1 MARPTDV
8 FRGGVA
14 VVTGAGSGIGEGLA
28 RTAAELGM
36 QVALADVS
44 VERMEKV
51 AADLRA
57 QGTRVITVPTDV
69 ADPAA
74 IDRLAARVYSDL
86 GDVRLLM
93 NNAGIEILGLTWE
106 LPAEVWERAVR
117 INVLGVIH
125 GVRAFV
131 PRMLAAGQPAFIGN
145 LSSIGGLGMMAVQT
159 AYILSK
165 HAVLSFSECLRMEM
179 DLVDAPISVSAVLP
193 GPIATRIFD
202 DAATG
207 RDRERIEFHRRAMN
221 DMTHG
226 AGSLTGKQAA
236 EIILDGIARKDFFV
250 STHPEIT
257 AQMAKQ
263 RAEHLATLSTP
274 VLGPEAK
281 KLLLG

>member
-1 MARPTDV
+1 MGQATDV

-36 QVALADVS
+36 QVALADVN
-44 VERMEKV
+44 VERMERV
-51 AADLRA
+51 AAEIRA
-57 QGTRVITVPTDV
+57 TGATAITIPTDV

-74 IDRLAARVYSDL
+74 IDRLAATVHDRL

-106 LPAEVWERAVR
+106 LPTDVWEKAIR

-131 PRMLAAGQPAFIGN
+131 PRMLAAGKPAFIGN
-145 LSSIGGLGMMAVQT
+145 LSSIGGLSMMAVQT
-159 AYILSK
+159 PYILSK

-179 DLVDAPISVSAVLP
+179 DLVGAPISVSAVLP
-193 GPIATRIFD
+193 GPIATRIFE
-202 DAATG
+202 DAATPK
-207 RDRERIEFHRRAMN
+207 DSTRIEFHRKMMQ

-226 AGSLTGKQAA
+226 PGSLTGKQAA
-236 EIILDGIARKDFFV
+236 ERILAGIAAKEFFV

-274 VLGPEAK
+274 TLGEEAK
-281 KLLLG
+281 RMLLG

>member
-1 MARPTDV
+1 MGKATDA

-36 QVALADVS
+36 QVALADVN
-44 VERMEKV
+44 VERMERV
-51 AADLRA
+51 AREIRA
-57 QGTRVITVPTDV
+57 TGATAITIPTDV
-69 ADPAA
+69 ADPAS
-74 IDRLAARVYSDL
+74 IERLAATVHEQL

-106 LPAEVWERAVR
+106 LPAAVWEKAIR

-131 PRMLAAGQPAFIGN
+131 PRMLAAGKPAFIGN

-159 AYILSK
+159 PYILSK

-179 DLVDAPISVSAVLP
+179 DLVGAPISVSAVLP
-193 GPIATRIFD
+193 GPVATRIFD
-202 DAATG
+202 DAATAK
-207 RDRERIEFHRRAMN
+207 DPSRIEFHRKAMK

-226 AGSLTGKQAA
+226 PGSLTGKQAA
-236 EIILDGIARKDFFV
+236 EVILAGIAERQFFV

-257 AQMAKQ
+257 AQMARQ

-274 VLGPEAK
+274 SLNEEAK
-281 KLLLG
+281 RMLLG

>member
-1 MARPTDV
+1 MTQSTEV

-14 VVTGAGSGIGEGLA
+14 VITGAGSGIGEGLA

-36 QVALADVS
+36 QVALADVN
-44 VERMEKV
+44 VERMEAV
-51 AADLRA
+51 AASIRA
-57 QGTRVITVPTDV
+57 TGARAITIPTDV
-69 ADPAA
+69 TDPAS
-74 IDRLAARVYSDL
+74 IDRLAARVHAEL

-93 NNAGIEILGLTWE
+93 NNAGIETLGLSWE
-106 LPAEVWERAVR
+106 LSTEAWERIVR

-131 PRMLAAGQPAFIGN
+131 PRMLSAGKPAFIGN
-145 LSSIGGLGMMAVQT
+145 LSSIGGLGMMPIQT
-159 AYILSK
+159 SYILSK

-179 DLVDAPISVSAVLP
+179 QLVDAPISVSAVLP
-193 GPIATRIFD
+193 GPISTRIFD
-202 DAATG
+202 DAATAG
-207 RDRERIEFHRRAMN
+207 GKREVEFHRKVMN
-221 DMTHG
+221 DMIRG

-236 EIILDGIARKDFFV
+236 EVILAGIAAKDFFV

-274 VLGPEAK
+274 SLSEDQRRS
-281 KLLLG
+281 LLG

>member
-1 MARPTDV
+1 MSRATDI

-36 QVALADVS
+36 QVALADVN
-44 VERMEKV
+44 VERMERV
-51 AADLRA
+51 AAEIRA
-57 QGTRVITVPTDV
+57 TGATAITIPTDV

-74 IDRLAARVYSDL
+74 LDRLAATVHEQL

-106 LPAEVWERAVR
+106 LPTDVWERAIR

-145 LSSIGGLGMMAVQT
+145 LSSIGGLSMMAVQT
-159 AYILSK
+159 PYILSK

-179 DLVDAPISVSAVLP
+179 DLVGAPISVSAVLP
-193 GPIATRIFD
+193 GPIATRIFT
-202 DAATG
+202 DAATPK
-207 RDRERIEFHRRAMN
+207 DSSKIEFHRKMMQ

-226 AGSLTGKQAA
+226 PGSLTGKQAA
-236 EIILDGIARKDFFV
+236 ERILAGIAEKQFFV

-274 VLGPEAK
+274 TLGEEAK
-281 KLLLG
+281 RMLLG

>member
-1 MARPTDV
+1 MAHPTDV

-14 VVTGAGSGIGEGLA
+14 VITGAGSGIGEGLA

-36 QVALADVS
+36 QVALADIAVDRI
-44 VERMEKV
+44 ERV
-51 AADLRA
+51 AADIRA
-57 QGTRVITVPTDV
+57 QGGSAITIPTDV

-74 IDRLAARVYSDL
+74 IDRLAATVHEQL

-93 NNAGIEILGLTWE
+93 NNAGIEVLGLAWE
-106 LPAEVWERAVR
+106 LPTEVWERAIR

-131 PRMLAAGQPAFIGN
+131 PRMIAAGKPAFIGN
-145 LSSIGGLGMMAVQT
+145 LSSIGGLGMMAIQT
-159 AYILSK
+159 PYILSK

-179 DLVDAPISVSAVLP
+179 DLVGAPISVSAVLP
-193 GPIATRIFD
+193 GPVSTRIFD
-202 DAATG
+202 EAATG
-207 RDRERIEFHRRAMN
+207 RDRANIEGHRTMMN
-221 DMTHG
+221 QMIRG

-236 EIILDGIARKDFFV
+236 EVILAGIAAREFFV

-274 VLGPEAK
+274 TLNEEARA
-281 KLLLG
+281 LLRS

>member
-1 MARPTDV
+1 MAHPTDV

-14 VVTGAGSGIGEGLA
+14 VITGAGSGIGEGLA

-36 QVALADVS
+36 QVALADIAVDRI
-44 VERMEKV
+44 ERV
-51 AADLRA
+51 AADIRA
-57 QGTRVITVPTDV
+57 QGGSAITIPTDV

-74 IDRLAARVYSDL
+74 IDRLAATVHEQL

-93 NNAGIEILGLTWE
+93 NNAGIEVLGLAWE
-106 LPAEVWERAVR
+106 LPTEVWERAIR

-131 PRMLAAGQPAFIGN
+131 PRMIAAGKPAFIGN
-145 LSSIGGLGMMAVQT
+145 LSSIGGLGMMAIQT
-159 AYILSK
+159 PYILSK

-179 DLVDAPISVSAVLP
+179 DLVGAPISVSAVLP
-193 GPIATRIFD
+193 GPVSTRIFD
-202 DAATG
+202 EAATG
-207 RDRERIEFHRRAMN
+207 RDRANIEGHRKQMN
-221 DMTHG
+221 QMIRG

-236 EIILDGIARKDFFV
+236 EVILAGIAAREFFV

-274 VLGPEAK
+274 TLNEEARA
-281 KLLLG
+281 LLRS

>member
-1 MARPTDV
+1 MADPTDV

-36 QVALADVS
+36 QVALADIAVDRI
-44 VERMEKV
+44 ERV
-51 AADLRA
+51 AADIRSA
-57 QGTRVITVPTDV
+57 GGTAITIPTDV

-74 IDRLAARVYSDL
+74 IDRLAASVHEQL

-93 NNAGIEILGLTWE
+93 NNAGIEILGLSWE
-106 LPAEVWERAVR
+106 LPIEIWEKAVR
-117 INVLGVIH
+117 INILGVIH

-131 PRMLAAGQPAFIGN
+131 PRMIAAGKPAFIGN
-145 LSSIGGLGMMAVQT
+145 LSSIGGLSMMPIQT
-159 AYILSK
+159 PYILSK

-179 DLVDAPISVSAVLP
+179 ELVRAPISVSAVLP
-193 GPIATRIFD
+193 GPVSTRIFD

-207 RDRERIEFHRRAMN
+207 RDRAQVEGHRKAMN
-221 DMTHG
+221 AMTSG
-226 AGSLTGKQAA
+226 PGSLTGKQAA
-236 EIILDGIARKDFFV
+236 EVILAGIAAKEFFV

-257 AQMAKQ
+257 AHMAKQ

-274 VLGPEAK
+274 TLNDEARAR
-281 KLLLG
+281 LQG

>member
-1 MARPTDV
+1 MANPTEA

-36 QVALADVS
+36 RVALADIAVDRI
-44 VERMEKV
+44 ERV
-51 AADLRA
+51 AADIRSA
-57 QGTRVITVPTDV
+57 GGEAITIETDV
-69 ADPAA
+69 ADPTAL
-74 IDRLAARVYSDL
+74 DRLATTVHERL

-93 NNAGIEILGLTWE
+93 NNAGIEILGLSWE
-106 LPAEVWERAVR
+106 LPLEVWERAIR

-131 PRMLAAGQPAFIGN
+131 PRMLAAGKPAFIGN
-145 LSSIGGLGMMAVQT
+145 LSSIGGLSMMAVQT
-159 AYILSK
+159 PYILSK

-179 DLVDAPISVSAVLP
+179 DLVQAPISVSAVLP
-193 GPIATRIFD
+193 GPVSTRIFD
-202 DAATG
+202 DAATA
-207 RDRERIEFHRRAMN
+207 RDSSKIEFHRKAMQ

-226 AGSLTGKQAA
+226 PGSLTGKQAA
-236 EIILDGIARKDFFV
+236 EIILAGIAAKEFFV

-257 AQMAKQ
+257 THMARQ

-274 VLGPEAK
+274 TLGEEARRM
-281 KLLLG
+281 LLG

>member
-1 MARPTDV
+1 MASPTDV

-14 VVTGAGSGIGEGLA
+14 VITGAGSGIGEGLA

-36 QVALADVS
+36 QVALADIAVDRI
-44 VERMEKV
+44 ERV
-51 AADLRA
+51 AADIRA
-57 QGTRVITVPTDV
+57 AGGTAITIPTDV

-74 IDRLAARVYSDL
+74 IDRLAASVHEQL

-93 NNAGIEILGLTWE
+93 NNAGIEILGLSWE
-106 LPAEVWERAVR
+106 LPIEVWEKAVR
-117 INVLGVIH
+117 INILGVIH

-131 PRMLAAGQPAFIGN
+131 PRMIAAGKPAFIGN
-145 LSSIGGLGMMAVQT
+145 LSSIGGLGMMPIQT
-159 AYILSK
+159 PYILSK

-179 DLVDAPISVSAVLP
+179 QLVGAPISVSAVLP
-193 GPIATRIFD
+193 GPVSTRIFD

-207 RDRERIEFHRRAMN
+207 RDRAQVEGHRKAMN
-221 DMTHG
+221 AMTSG
-226 AGSLTGKQAA
+226 PGSLTGKQAA
-236 EIILDGIARKDFFV
+236 EVILAGIAAKEFFV

-274 VLGPEAK
+274 TLNDEARA
-281 KLLLG
+281 LLQG

>member
-1 MARPTDV
+1 MSDPTDG

-14 VVTGAGSGIGEGLA
+14 VITGAGSGIGEGLA

-36 QVALADVS
+36 QVALADIAVDRIES
-44 VERMEKV
+44 V
-51 AADLRA
+51 AADIRA
-57 QGTRVITVPTDV
+57 QGGTAITIPTDV

-74 IDRLAARVYSDL
+74 IDRLAATVHEQL

-106 LPAEVWERAVR
+106 LPTEVWERAIR

-131 PRMLAAGQPAFIGN
+131 PRMIAAGKPAFIGN
-145 LSSIGGLGMMAVQT
+145 LSSIGGLGMMAIQT
-159 AYILSK
+159 PYILSK

-179 DLVDAPISVSAVLP
+179 ELVGAPISVSAVLP
-193 GPIATRIFD
+193 GPVSTRIFD
-202 DAATG
+202 EAATG
-207 RDRERIEFHRRAMN
+207 GDRANIEGHRTMMN
-221 DMTHG
+221 QMIRG

-236 EIILDGIARKDFFV
+236 EVILAGIAAREFFV

-274 VLGPEAK
+274 TLNEEARA
-281 KLLLG
+281 LLRS

>member
-1 MARPTDV
+1 MANPTEA

-14 VVTGAGSGIGEGLA
+14 VITGAGSGIGEGLA

-36 QVALADVS
+36 RVALADIAVDRI
-44 VERMEKV
+44 ERV
-51 AADLRA
+51 AADIRA
-57 QGTRVITVPTDV
+57 AGGEAITIPTDV
-69 ADPAA
+69 ADPTAL
-74 IDRLAARVYSDL
+74 DRLAATVHERL

-106 LPAEVWERAVR
+106 LPLEVWERAIR

-131 PRMLAAGQPAFIGN
+131 PHMLAAGKPAFIGN

-159 AYILSK
+159 PYILSK

-179 DLVDAPISVSAVLP
+179 DLVQAPISVSAVLP
-193 GPIATRIFD
+193 GPVATRIFD
-202 DAATG
+202 DAATA
-207 RDRERIEFHRRAMN
+207 RDPSKIEFHRKAMQ

-226 AGSLTGKQAA
+226 PGSLSGKQAA
-236 EIILDGIARKDFFV
+236 EIILAGIAAKEFFV

-274 VLGPEAK
+274 TLGEEARRM
-281 KLLLG
+281 LLG

>member
-1 MARPTDV
+1 MAKATDV
-8 FRGGVA
+8 FQGGVA
-14 VVTGAGSGIGEGLA
+14 VITGAGSGIGEGLA

-36 QVALADVS
+36 QVALADVN
-44 VERMEKV
+44 VERMERV
-51 AADLRA
+51 AAEIRA
-57 QGTRVITVPTDV
+57 TGATAITIATDV

-74 IDRLAARVYSDL
+74 LDRLAATVQDKL

-106 LPAEVWERAVR
+106 LPVEVWEKAIR

-131 PRMLAAGQPAFIGN
+131 PRMLAAGKPAFIGN

-159 AYILSK
+159 PYILSK

-179 DLVDAPISVSAVLP
+179 DLVRAPISVSAVLP
-193 GPIATRIFD
+193 GPISTRIFD

-207 RDRERIEFHRRAMN
+207 RDRSSIEGHRKAMN
-221 DMTHG
+221 DMIRG

-236 EIILDGIARKDFFV
+236 EVILAGIAARDFFV

-274 VLGPEAK
+274 TLNDEARA
-281 KLLLG
+281 LLRS

>member
-1 MARPTDV
+1 MSKATDV

-36 QVALADVS
+36 RVALADVN
-44 VERMEKV
+44 VERMERV
-51 AADLRA
+51 AAEIRA
-57 QGTRVITVPTDV
+57 TGATAITVPTDV

-74 IDRLAARVYSDL
+74 IDRLAARVHAEL

-106 LPAEVWERAVR
+106 LPTEVWEKAIR

-159 AYILSK
+159 PYILSK

-179 DLVDAPISVSAVLP
+179 DLVGSPISVSAVLP
-193 GPIATRIFD
+193 GPIATRIFT
-202 DAATG
+202 DAATPK
-207 RDRERIEFHRRAMN
+207 DASKIEFHRKMMQ

-226 AGSLTGKQAA
+226 PGSLNGKQAA
-236 EIILDGIARKDFFV
+236 ERILAGIAAKEFFV

-263 RAEHLATLSTP
+263 RADHLATLSTP
-274 VLGPEAK
+274 TLNEEAK
-281 KLLLG
+281 RMLLG

>member
-1 MARPTDV
+1 MANPTDV

-14 VVTGAGSGIGEGLA
+14 VITGAGSGIGEGLA

-36 QVALADVS
+36 KVALADVNL
-44 VERMEKV
+44 ERMERV

-57 QGTRVITVPTDV
+57 HGATALTIPTDV
-69 ADPAA
+69 TDPAA
-74 IDRLAARVYSDL
+74 IDRLAATVHEKL

-93 NNAGIEILGLTWE
+93 NNAGIETLGLSWE
-106 LPAEVWERAVR
+106 LSTEVWERIIR

-131 PRMLAAGQPAFIGN
+131 PRMLAAGKPAFIGN
-145 LSSIGGLGMMAVQT
+145 LSSIGGLGMMPIQT
-159 AYILSK
+159 SYILSK

-193 GPIATRIFD
+193 GPISTQIFN
-202 DAATG
+202 DAATVG
-207 RDRERIEFHRRAMN
+207 ERPQIEHHRKAMN
-221 DMTHG
+221 DMISG
-226 AGSLTGKQAA
+226 AGSLSGKQAA
-236 EIILDGIARKDFFV
+236 EVILAGIAARDFFV

-263 RAEHLATLSTP
+263 RAEHLSTLSTP
-274 VLGPEAK
+274 TLSEEHRKA
-281 KLLLG
+281 LLG

>member
-1 MARPTDV
+1 MTQTTDV
-8 FRGGVA
+8 LRGGVA

-36 QVALADVS
+36 KVALADI
-44 VERMEKV
+44 
-51 AADLRA
+51 AADRIERVAGEIRA
-57 QGTRVITVPTDV
+57 AGGTAITVPTDV
-69 ADPAA
+69 ADPAS
-74 IDRLAARVYSDL
+74 IDRLAARVHAEL

-106 LPAEVWERAVR
+106 LPTATWERAIR

-145 LSSIGGLGMMAVQT
+145 LSSIGGLGMMAIQT
-159 AYILSK
+159 PYILSK

-179 DLVDAPISVSAVLP
+179 DLVGAPISVSAVLP
-193 GPIATRIFD
+193 GPIATRIFE
-202 DAATG
+202 DAATS
-207 RDRERIEFHRRAMN
+207 DPAKVAFHRRAMQE
-221 DMTHG
+221 MTHG
-226 AGSLTGKQAA
+226 PGSLTGKQAA
-236 EIILDGIARKDFFV
+236 EVILAGIAAKEFFV

-274 VLGPEAK
+274 TLNEQAK
-281 KLLLG
+281 RMLLG

>member
-1 MARPTDV
+1 MSQATDV

-36 QVALADVS
+36 QVALADVN
-44 VERMEKV
+44 VERMERV
-51 AADLRA
+51 AAEIRA
-57 QGTRVITVPTDV
+57 TGATAITIPTDV

-74 IDRLAARVYSDL
+74 IDRLAATVHDQL

-106 LPAEVWERAVR
+106 LPTEVWEKAIR

-131 PRMLAAGQPAFIGN
+131 PRMLAAGKPAFIGN
-145 LSSIGGLGMMAVQT
+145 LSSIGGLSMMAVQT
-159 AYILSK
+159 PYILSK

-179 DLVDAPISVSAVLP
+179 DLVGAPISVSAVLP
-193 GPIATRIFD
+193 GPIATRIFT
-202 DAATG
+202 DAATPK
-207 RDRERIEFHRRAMN
+207 DSSRIEFHRKMMQ

-226 AGSLTGKQAA
+226 PGSLTGKQAA
-236 EIILDGIARKDFFV
+236 ERILAGIAAKEFFV

-257 AQMAKQ
+257 AGMAKQ

-274 VLGPEAK
+274 TLGDEAK
-281 KLLLG
+281 RMLLG

>member
-1 MARPTDV
+1 MSDPTDG

-14 VVTGAGSGIGEGLA
+14 VITGAGSGIGEGLA

-36 QVALADVS
+36 QVALADIAVDRI
-44 VERMEKV
+44 ERV
-51 AADLRA
+51 AADIRA
-57 QGTRVITVPTDV
+57 QGGTAITVPTDV

-74 IDRLAARVYSDL
+74 IDRLAATVHEQL

-93 NNAGIEILGLTWE
+93 NNAGIEILGLAWE
-106 LPAEVWERAVR
+106 LPTEVWERAIR

-131 PRMLAAGQPAFIGN
+131 PRMIAAGKPAFIGN
-145 LSSIGGLGMMAVQT
+145 LSSIGGLGMMAIQT
-159 AYILSK
+159 PYILSK

-179 DLVDAPISVSAVLP
+179 ELVGAPISVSAVLP
-193 GPIATRIFD
+193 GPVSTRIFD
-202 DAATG
+202 EAATG
-207 RDRERIEFHRRAMN
+207 RDRANIEGHRTMMN
-221 DMTHG
+221 QMIRG

-236 EIILDGIARKDFFV
+236 EVILAGIAAREFFV

-274 VLGPEAK
+274 TLNEEARA
-281 KLLLG
+281 LLRS

>member
-1 MARPTDV
+1 MANPTDV

-14 VVTGAGSGIGEGLA
+14 VITGAGSGIGEGLA

-36 QVALADVS
+36 QVALADIAADRI
-44 VERMEKV
+44 ERV
-51 AADLRA
+51 AADIRSA
-57 QGTRVITVPTDV
+57 GGTAITIPPDV

-74 IDRLAARVYSDL
+74 IDRLAATVHAQL

-93 NNAGIEILGLTWE
+93 NNAGIEILGLAWE
-106 LPAEVWERAVR
+106 LPAEVWERAIR

-131 PRMLAAGQPAFIGN
+131 PRMLAAGKPAFIGN
-145 LSSIGGLGMMAVQT
+145 LSSIGGLGMMAIQT
-159 AYILSK
+159 PYILSK

-179 DLVDAPISVSAVLP
+179 DLVGAPISVSAVLP
-193 GPIATRIFD
+193 GPVSTRIFD
-202 DAATG
+202 EAATG
-207 RDRERIEFHRRAMN
+207 RDRARIEGHRKIMN
-221 DMTHG
+221 EMIRG

-236 EIILDGIARKDFFV
+236 EVILAGIAAREFFV
-250 STHPEIT
+250 STHPELT

-274 VLGPEAK
+274 TLNEEAK
-281 KLLLG
+281 RMLRS